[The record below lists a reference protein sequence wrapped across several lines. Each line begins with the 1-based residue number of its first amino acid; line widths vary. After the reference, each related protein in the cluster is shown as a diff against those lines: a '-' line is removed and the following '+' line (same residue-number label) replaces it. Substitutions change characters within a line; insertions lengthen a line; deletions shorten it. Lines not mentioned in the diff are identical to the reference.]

1 MKRKRFEGGN
11 EGGVGGKKNL
21 KGKYR
26 NKRRNIENLRGKNE
40 NKDRNMN
47 KLWVATRL
55 FYVPKWV
62 FYGKN

>member
-1 MKRKRFEGGN
+1 MKKVMREGGGN
-11 EGGVGGKKNL
+11 RKV

-47 KLWVATRL
+47 KLWVATGL

-62 FYGKN
+62 LYGRN